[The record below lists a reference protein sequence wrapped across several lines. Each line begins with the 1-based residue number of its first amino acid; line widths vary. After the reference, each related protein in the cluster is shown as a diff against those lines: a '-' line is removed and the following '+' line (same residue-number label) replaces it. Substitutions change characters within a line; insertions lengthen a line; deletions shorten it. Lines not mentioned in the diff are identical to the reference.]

1 MRLTADAK
9 ERLFE
14 NSATHTNEETL
25 ASAPARTTNGADAN
39 ADVRSPPNRGQAAK
53 PGYRSHKAINAEKGI
68 LHLRSLL

>member
-14 NSATHTNEETL
+14 SSATHTNEETL

-39 ADVRSPPNRGQAAK
+39 ADVRSPPNPRQAVQ

>member
-14 NSATHTNEETL
+14 NSANHTNEETL

-39 ADVRSPPNRGQAAK
+39 ADVRLPPSPGQADQ